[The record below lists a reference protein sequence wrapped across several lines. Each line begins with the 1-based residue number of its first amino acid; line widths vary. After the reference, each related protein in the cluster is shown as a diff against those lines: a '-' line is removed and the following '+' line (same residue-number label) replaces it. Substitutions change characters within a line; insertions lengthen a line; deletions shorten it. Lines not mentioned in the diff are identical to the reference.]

1 MKTQFKIYLILAF
14 IAFMIFSSSFLNL
27 NFFWDDE
34 RFIFMNP
41 TFLQAPSWMSF
52 WNFKSDFYKSWPLGY
67 SLFWFLVKGFPNQG
81 FVFYKSINILVH
93 ALNGFL
99 IFRLLKKLQF
109 RFSLYLALLFLIH
122 PLHVE
127 TVSWVFQ
134 LLSLVSFTFFILS
147 FEFFINFTQT
157 RKLKFFLAST
167 LFYLF
172 SIWTKGGALMAPLL
186 FLTYYFLQNNFT
198 QDSIKRSLIFIPLF
212 IIALING
219 LINISGTSAVISKN
233 DNHSP
238 KTNQV
243 VSEFFRNIDQKI
255 YSPPVQKIK
264 QNNDTAYFD
273 FTFYQPSQNKKITF
287 DHKQIFSQASWHYLY
302 KALIPINLQFIYPQV
317 WSNPILSFAS
327 LFILFILPLIM
338 AYRRKEKLWVLVSV
352 MNIVFLV
359 PYFGFT
365 DIAFYYWSSVS
376 DRYTY
381 FFLFAVIFA
390 LAILCKKSSAKS
402 LSRSF
407 IFAFI
412 ILSGLNFYH
421 GLKFNNPLKLYTEI
435 LEYKKHPIIYSLT
448 FEQYYL
454 KLDVAN
460 AEKIMNEA
468 SKLFPDDRQV
478 QIDQMRLQSLKTLVK

>member
-1 MKTQFKIYLILAF
+1 MMKNFKIYFVLAF
-14 IAFMIFSSSFLNL
+14 IAFMIYSTAFLNL

-41 TFLQAPSWMSF
+41 TFLQAPSWLSF

-67 SLFWFLVKGFPNQG
+67 SIFWFLVKGFPNQG

-99 IFRLLKKLQF
+99 IFRILKKFHF
-109 RFSLYLALLFLIH
+109 RFSLYLALIFLIH

-134 LLSLVSFTFFILS
+134 LLTLASFSFFLLS
-147 FEFFINFTQT
+147 FNSFIDFTRT
-157 RKLKFFLAST
+157 NKLKYFLAST

-172 SIWTKGGALMAPLL
+172 SIWTKGSALMAPLL
-186 FLTYYFLQNNFT
+186 FVAYYFIENKITKSSVKKSF
-198 QDSIKRSLIFIPLF
+198 IFIPLF
-212 IIALING
+212 IIAFING
-219 LINISGTSAVISKN
+219 LINISGTSAVISKI
-233 DNHSP
+233 DDHSP
-238 KTNQV
+238 KTNQIV
-243 VSEFFRNIDQKI
+243 GEFFRKIDQKI
-255 YSPPVQKIK
+255 YSPPVEKIQ
-264 QNNDTAYFD
+264 QNNETAYFD
-273 FTFYQPSQNKKITF
+273 FTFYLPSQNKKITF

-302 KALIPINLQFIYPQV
+302 KALLPINLQFIYPQA
-317 WSNPILSFAS
+317 WGHPIVSIAA
-327 LFILFILPLIM
+327 LFILFILPLIL
-338 AYRRKEKLWVLVSV
+338 AYKRDDKLWILVSI
-352 MNIVFLV
+352 MNLVFLF

-381 FFLFAVIFA
+381 FFIFSVVFA
-390 LAILCKKSSAKS
+390 LAILLKKSSAKS
-402 LSRSF
+402 ASRLF
-407 IFAFI
+407 IIAFI
-412 ILSGLNFYH
+412 VLAGLNVYH
-421 GLKFNNPLKLYTEI
+421 GVKFNNPLRLYTEI

-460 AEKIMNEA
+460 AEK
-468 SKLFPDDRQV
+468 SS
-478 QIDQMRLQSLKTLVK
+478 MRPAKTFLTTGRCKSIR